1 MHVTIHLLKEGLFV
15 AMEPYLIFLP
25 KPLQNYTVRFRLS
38 NHRLPVEILRY
49 DGINKTQR
57 ICQKCSKGDI
67 GDECHYNTVPS
78 ILNNK
83 EMRFERCIHL
93 FM

>member
-1 MHVTIHLLKEGLFV
+1 MGNHGNYQDRDGLTEAIISLQIIFV
-15 AMEPYLIFLP
+15 EI
-25 KPLQNYTVRFRLS
+25 
-38 NHRLPVEILRY
+38 HRLPVEILRY

-57 ICQKCSKGDI
+57 MCQKCNKGDI
-67 GDECHYNTVPS
+67 GDKCHYNTVP

-83 EMRFERCIHL
+83 EMRFKRCIHL